1 MASCHWLPALFPLEP
16 TPESRGATAS
26 AEDLLWASWR
36 DLDHHDW
43 LGVSCSYALGVGA
56 DGSFHPWPRT
66 AEAGPMGWAPWA
78 EAVGHTL
85 HRVAEERSGRPVLL
99 LTGAWDIDDER
110 RDATLRELAATV
122 TEAAD
127 GGVPIQQVHWW
138 SAVDG
143 YEGATGFDVRSGLFD
158 RDRNPTGITAL
169 GLAEA
174 ES

>member
-1 MASCHWLPALFPLEP
+1 
-16 TPESRGATAS
+16 
-26 AEDLLWASWR
+26 
-36 DLDHHDW
+36 
-43 LGVSCSYALGVGA
+43 VGA

-85 HRVAEERSGRPVLL
+85 HRIAEDRSGRPVLL
-99 LTGAWDIDDER
+99 LTGAWDVDDER
-110 RDATLRELAATV
+110 RDA
-122 TEAAD
+122 

-158 RDRNPTGITAL
+158 RDRNPTGVTAL
-169 GLAEA
+169 GLEEA
-174 ES
+174 PS